1 MTRQTAMGADSRLA
15 DLVDEIA
22 GQLRQGQAV
31 DWESLCREHPDQA
44 EELRRLQPTL
54 EALAQLKSEANGAA
68 TPGAEDGSLGQLGD
82 FRLLREV
89 GRGGMGVVYEA
100 VQVSLNR
107 RVALKV
113 LPLAAALDERLINRF
128 RQEAQAAGALHHS
141 NIVPVFGFGSERGV
155 HFYAMQF
162 IEGQTL
168 AAVVR
173 DKEKKRQGDKEKCEI
188 PARSASEG
196 QASGGRESPDGA
208 DLRSAVSAGSGGD
221 PRRARRGFSGSETRA
236 ERERD
241 IPARSA
247 SEGQASG
254 GRESPVPEPVAPNAE
269 SDSGYTGSGEPVA
282 PESAATVD
290 TVVEVSAP
298 EILAG
303 PILSRSYLQNVA
315 RLAVMAAE
323 ALEHAHS
330 IGILHR
336 DIKPSNFLLDGR
348 GNLWI
353 ADFGLARLNSETRLT
368 VTGEMVGTPNYMSP
382 EQARGKLGFVDH
394 RTDIYSLGATLY
406 ELLTLKPALTGEDRQ
421 EVLSKVAT
429 EEPTAIRR
437 LNPAVPIDLETIVQ
451 KAMAKEPASRYE
463 SARELADDLNCF
475 LQHRPIRARRPSP
488 TDRAGKWLRRH
499 RTWAIAGGVFLAL
512 ALVGVA
518 VGAYL
523 DLCGTRSSL
532 Q

>member
-1 MTRQTAMGADSRLA
+1 MPPHPEPRTAASGSS
-15 DLVDEIA
+15 EIFGCFARSAAA
-22 GQLRQGQAV
+22 GWGLF
-31 DWESLCREHPDQA
+31 D
-44 EELRRLQPTL
+44 
-54 EALAQLKSEANGAA
+54 
-68 TPGAEDGSLGQLGD
+68 
-82 FRLLREV
+82 
-89 GRGGMGVVYEA
+89 EA

-113 LPLAAALDERLINRF
+113 LPRAAALDERLINRF
-128 RQEAQAAGALHHS
+128 RQEMQAAGGLHHS

-221 PRRARRGFSGSETRA
+221 PRRRAVSRGQR
-236 ERERD
+236 
-241 IPARSA
+241 PAPGDVTYQPEA

-269 SDSGYTGSGEPVA
+269 SDSGYTGSGEPAV

-323 ALEHAHS
+323 CSRTPTPSASCTAISSLPISSS
-330 IGILHR
+330 I
-336 DIKPSNFLLDGR
+336 GR

-368 VTGEMVGTPNYMSP
+368 VTGEMVGTP
-382 EQARGKLGFVDH
+382 
-394 RTDIYSLGATLY
+394 AT
-406 ELLTLKPALTGEDRQ
+406 
-421 EVLSKVAT
+421 
-429 EEPTAIRR
+429 
-437 LNPAVPIDLETIVQ
+437 
-451 KAMAKEPASRYE
+451 
-463 SARELADDLNCF
+463 
-475 LQHRPIRARRPSP
+475 
-488 TDRAGKWLRRH
+488 
-499 RTWAIAGGVFLAL
+499 
-512 ALVGVA
+512 
-518 VGAYL
+518 
-523 DLCGTRSSL
+523 
-532 Q
+532 